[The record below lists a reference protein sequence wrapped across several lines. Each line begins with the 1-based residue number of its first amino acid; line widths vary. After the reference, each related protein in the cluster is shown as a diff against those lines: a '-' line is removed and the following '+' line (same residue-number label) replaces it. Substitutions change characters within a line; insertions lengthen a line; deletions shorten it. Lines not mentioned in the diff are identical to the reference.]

1 MEGLQS
7 FGRGN
12 LSHIGGF
19 MTTGR
24 YGDLIKKAREPEN
37 QNTGLKESQNTN
49 LPKNQNTGLPENQN
63 TNLPENQNEPE
74 VNLCV
79 KVPKSLRQHWAAE
92 AKRQG
97 TTMTAVIMA
106 ALSDRFGKPD

>member
-1 MEGLQS
+1 MMAGK
-7 FGRGN
+7 
-12 LSHIGGF
+12 
-19 MTTGR
+19 

-37 QNTGLKESQNTN
+37 QNTNM
-49 LPKNQNTGLPENQN
+49 PENQIFG
-63 TNLPENQNEPE
+63 NQESRIEKEPE

-97 TTMTAVIMA
+97 TTMTAVIIE

>member
-1 MEGLQS
+1 
-7 FGRGN
+7 
-12 LSHIGGF
+12 

-37 QNTGLKESQNTN
+37 QNAN
-49 LPKNQNTGLPENQN
+49 LSVNQNTGLPESQN
-63 TNLPENQNEPE
+63 TGLPENQNEPE

>member
-1 MEGLQS
+1 MAGK
-7 FGRGN
+7 
-12 LSHIGGF
+12 
-19 MTTGR
+19 

-37 QNTGLKESQNTN
+37 QDTSI
-49 LPKNQNTGLPENQN
+49 PENQI
-63 TNLPENQNEPE
+63 TEPD

-97 TTMTAVIMA
+97 TTMTAVIVQRTRSIDQEN
-106 ALSDRFGKPD
+106 L

>member
-1 MEGLQS
+1 
-7 FGRGN
+7 
-12 LSHIGGF
+12 

-37 QNTGLKESQNTN
+37 QNTGLEES
-49 LPKNQNTGLPENQN
+49 QNTGLPVKQN

>member
-1 MEGLQS
+1 
-7 FGRGN
+7 
-12 LSHIGGF
+12 

-37 QNTGLKESQNTN
+37 QNTSLKEQNTN
-49 LPKNQNTGLPENQN
+49 FPESRNTGLPKNQN

>member
-1 MEGLQS
+1 
-7 FGRGN
+7 
-12 LSHIGGF
+12 

-49 LPKNQNTGLPENQN
+49 LPENQNTGLPESQN

>member
-1 MEGLQS
+1 MMAGK
-7 FGRGN
+7 
-12 LSHIGGF
+12 
-19 MTTGR
+19 
-24 YGDLIKKAREPEN
+24 YGDLIKKAREPEY
-37 QNTGLKESQNTN
+37 QNTN
-49 LPKNQNTGLPENQN
+49 LPKNQIFDNQENQI
-63 TNLPENQNEPE
+63 EKEPE

-97 TTMTAVIMA
+97 TTMTAVIIE

>member
-1 MEGLQS
+1 
-7 FGRGN
+7 
-12 LSHIGGF
+12 

-37 QNTGLKESQNTN
+37 QNAN
-49 LPKNQNTGLPENQN
+49 LPENQNTGLPESQN
-63 TNLPENQNEPE
+63 TGLPENQNEPE

-106 ALSDRFGKPD
+106 ALSARFGKPD

>member
-1 MEGLQS
+1 
-7 FGRGN
+7 
-12 LSHIGGF
+12 
-19 MTTGR
+19 MTAGR

-37 QNTGLKESQNTN
+37 QNTGLEESQNTN
-49 LPKNQNTGLPENQN
+49 LPENQNTGLPENQN

>member
-1 MEGLQS
+1 
-7 FGRGN
+7 
-12 LSHIGGF
+12 

-37 QNTGLKESQNTN
+37 QNTGLEESQNTN
-49 LPKNQNTGLPENQN
+49 LPENQNTGLPESQN
-63 TNLPENQNEPE
+63 TNLPENQNESE

>member
-1 MEGLQS
+1 
-7 FGRGN
+7 
-12 LSHIGGF
+12 
-19 MTTGR
+19 MTAGR

-37 QNTGLKESQNTN
+37 QNTGLEESQNTN
-49 LPKNQNTGLPENQN
+49 FPESRNTGLPESQN
-63 TNLPENQNEPE
+63 TNLPENQNESE